1 MITLNWQG
9 SEAALKRGATAATD
23 ITGFGFTGHAYQMAA
38 ASGVELRIERG
49 SIPILPGALALHRA
63 GVSVSQCSSNRTN
76 VADGFVFDESVD
88 PAFLDLLHD
97 PQTSGG
103 LLIALPKEEAAS
115 LVTELRGGMYPDA
128 ALIGEVV
135 ASDRPLL
142 RLAG

>member
-1 MITLNWQG
+1 
-9 SEAALKRGATAATD
+9 
-23 ITGFGFTGHAYQMAA
+23 
-38 ASGVELRIERG
+38 
-49 SIPILPGALALHRA
+49 
-63 GVSVSQCSSNRTN
+63 VSVSQCASNRTN

-103 LLIALPKEEAAS
+103 LLIALPKEEAPS
-115 LVTELRGGMYPDA
+115 LVNELRGGSYPDA

-142 RLAG
+142 RLDG